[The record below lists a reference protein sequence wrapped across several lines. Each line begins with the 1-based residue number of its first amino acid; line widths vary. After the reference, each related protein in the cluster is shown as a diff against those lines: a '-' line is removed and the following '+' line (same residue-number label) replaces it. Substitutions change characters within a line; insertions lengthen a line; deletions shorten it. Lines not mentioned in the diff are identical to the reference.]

1 MILYIEFS
9 TGHEPVESGIGI
21 LKGATK
27 DISPFS
33 GIGNKTFY
41 VPSVQERVSENQ
53 YE

>member
-1 MILYIEFS
+1 MILHIEFS
-9 TGHEPVESGIGI
+9 IGHEPIEMSIGV

-27 DISPFS
+27 GTSSFS

-41 VPSVQERVSENQ
+41 VPSAQQRVSENQ